1 MKKCLM
7 MLIIFCL
14 IFAPMP
20 VMAEIKPDIETTSAS
35 IILINPDTGTVV
47 YKKDADK
54 KVNPSATTMIMTYIM
69 ASENISNADVTKIT
83 ARKESIDQ
91 VNQIAP
97 TTSTTPDA
105 DHLGIIEGEELTAQS
120 LINAMTIGTAGDA
133 AYVLADFIGKG
144 NIQTFMDSMNQR
156 AESLGCKNTHFTN
169 PAGFYDENNTTTAE
183 DMAII
188 TKFAMTLPHF
198 NDITNTTSVT
208 IPATNKSE
216 ERTITTTNSL
226 INEGSEYYN
235 TLCRGIMIGS
245 STKAGCSAISTAVK
259 DNDRYLCIALGAPAI
274 VAQDN
279 NSVDTSKALVDTN
292 GLYQWTFNKLK
303 LKTILTTN
311 KTIAEIKVSEGSKK
325 DNLALVSAAN
335 FNMTL
340 PIEIPESEIT
350 ITPHLPEKVKAP
362 IEKGQIIGTA
372 TLSYAGED
380 LTEINLVASESV
392 GRSAWV
398 RFFEV
403 IKIAILVIL
412 VLLLIVFIYVQ
423 IHNYRIRKKKRLRHE
438 KARKQQ
444 RRNRS

>member
-1 MKKCLM
+1 
-7 MLIIFCL
+7 
-14 IFAPMP
+14 
-20 VMAEIKPDIETTSAS
+20 
-35 IILINPDTGTVV
+35 
-47 YKKDADK
+47 
-54 KVNPSATTMIMTYIM
+54 
-69 ASENISNADVTKIT
+69 
-83 ARKESIDQ
+83 
-91 VNQIAP
+91 
-97 TTSTTPDA
+97 
-105 DHLGIIEGEELTAQS
+105 
-120 LINAMTIGTAGDA
+120 
-133 AYVLADFIGKG
+133 
-144 NIQTFMDSMNQR
+144 
-156 AESLGCKNTHFTN
+156 
-169 PAGFYDENNTTTAE
+169 
-183 DMAII
+183 
-188 TKFAMTLPHF
+188 
-198 NDITNTTSVT
+198 
-208 IPATNKSE
+208 
-216 ERTITTTNSL
+216 
-226 INEGSEYYN
+226 
-235 TLCRGIMIGS
+235 
-245 STKAGCSAISTAVK
+245 
-259 DNDRYLCIALGAPAI
+259 
-274 VAQDN
+274 
-279 NSVDTSKALVDTN
+279 
-292 GLYQWTFNKLK
+292 
-303 LKTILTTN
+303 TN